1 MPFCEPCAKYWTP
14 NSMNEDGTCP
24 QCGELVEEPHV
35 HQDDVNGEG
44 VEGDEHGGED
54 EKTPW
59 HFKLLVVTLVV
70 YLSWRAWQ
78 LATGNL

>member
-35 HQDDVNGEG
+35 HQDEDGEDKG
-44 VEGDEHGGED
+44 GDD

-59 HFKLLVVTLVV
+59 HFKLLVGTLVV
-70 YLSWRAWQ
+70 YLSWRFWQ

>member
-24 QCGELVEEPHV
+24 RCGELIEEPHD
-35 HQDDVNGEG
+35 HD
-44 VEGDEHGGED
+44 GDAD

-70 YLSWRAWQ
+70 YLTWRFVEIF
-78 LATGNL
+78 T

>member
-1 MPFCEPCAKYWTP
+1 MPYCDACSKYWTP

-24 QCGELVEEPHV
+24 TCGELIDAPHD
-35 HQDDVNGEG
+35 HDDEV
-44 VEGDEHGGED
+44 D

-70 YLSWRAWQ
+70 YLSWRFYQ
-78 LATGNL
+78 IFT

>member
-24 QCGELVEEPHV
+24 QCGELVEEPHA
-35 HQDDVNGEG
+35 HDGEVG
-44 VEGDEHGGED
+44 GDD

-59 HFKLLVVTLVV
+59 HFKLLVFTLGV
-70 YLSWRAWQ
+70 YLTWRFVQ
-78 LATGNL
+78 IFT